1 MAFFPLLALVF
12 FACQKDVDQMPSLSS
27 NASGGPKAKYDVP
40 TVTATSTQ
48 TTITLTVTA
57 GATGAMDGFSV
68 QWLEQSY
75 FDANG
80 WDGTQCGA
88 SFSGNASGS
97 IYNLAAN
104 ASVPVV
110 IGNIDLTKAGASVDD
125 GCNAPLQCGKTYVF
139 RVFAHGSNELG
150 RSEFSPNYNFSTL
163 ACGGCSYTSINT
175 LSSNCSLLPNSLMI
189 GTRTYTH
196 DQLCQILA
204 LPNSSGSLAK
214 LAQAVIAA
222 KYNGINTNDADQLI
236 GNLDILSA
244 TDRASV
250 SNSFGAS
257 IKGALQDAINCK

>member
-12 FACQKDVDQMPSLSS
+12 FACQKDVSQMPSLSS
-27 NASGGPKAKYDVP
+27 NASGGPKAQYDVP

-48 TTITLTVTA
+48 TTITLTLTA

-139 RVFAHGSNELG
+139 RVFAHGSNLLG
-150 RSEFSPNYNFSTL
+150 RSEFSTDYTFSTL
-163 ACGGCSYTSINT
+163 SCGCTYKSVEDLKSD
-175 LSSNCSLLPNSLMI
+175 CSLLPSVMTIGSNS
-189 GTRTYTH
+189 Y
-196 DQLCQILA
+196 
-204 LPNSSGSLAK
+204 SGSDLCTILRMNPGQGGALVR

-222 KYNGINTNDADQLI
+222 KYNGVNTSVADALI
-236 GNLDILSA
+236 GTKNPLVA
-244 TDRASV
+244 ADRASV
-250 SNSFGAS
+250 PNNFGAQV
-257 IKGALQDAINCK
+257 KDALLQAITCP